1 MIRPADLSDAAD
13 IAAIYNEY
21 IAGSTATFDTD
32 PVSVTEMQGR
42 IAEISAAFPYL
53 VCETGGKVIAYCYA
67 HVWKEKAAY
76 RTTLEST
83 VYVAPGLQK
92 RGTGEALMR
101 KLIEECRHRGFHSLI
116 ACITADNRPSIALHE
131 KLGFR
136 KVSGFKEVGMKF
148 GRWLDVEDYQLLL

>member
-1 MIRPADLSDAAD
+1 MR
-13 IAAIYNEY
+13 
-21 IAGSTATFDTD
+21 
-32 PVSVTEMQGR
+32 
-42 IAEISAAFPYL
+42 
-53 VCETGGKVIAYCYA
+53 K
-67 HVWKEKAAY
+67 Y
-76 RTTLEST
+76 R
-83 VYVAPGLQK
+83 YGDPGLQK